1 MLKSS
6 LSDYCVAY
14 KLVKGI
20 IAIVGQGTDAAALA
34 ADRLIKEVILKN
46 CALFANCISEINNT
60 QIDNAKD
67 LDAVIPTYNLI

>member
-6 LSDYCVAY
+6 LSDYCDAY

-20 IAIVGQGTDAAALA
+20 IAIVEQGRDAAALA
-34 ADRLIKEVILKN
+34 AERLNKEVILKN

-67 LDAVIPTYNLI
+67 LDAVMPTYNLI

>member
-1 MLKSS
+1 MLKWS
-6 LSDYCVAY
+6 LSDCCVAY
-14 KLVKGI
+14 KLVKWI

-34 ADRLIKEVILKN
+34 ADRLNKEVILKN

-67 LDAVIPTYNLI
+67 LDAVMPTYNLI

>member
-20 IAIVGQGTDAAALA
+20 IAIVGQETDAAALA
-34 ADRLIKEVILKN
+34 ADRLNKEVLLKI

-67 LDAVIPTYNLI
+67 LDAVMPTYNLI